1 MKSVKNPKLK
11 PILSIKFLGTTVF
24 DKVGLRHSFVTKVF
38 ADSPLDKEMF
48 FLPMSVP
55 GPKIEQFLFT
65 ISKMRAIIIF

>member
-1 MKSVKNPKLK
+1 MQKYFYNKKEVRYKSVKNLKLK
-11 PILSIKFLGTTVF
+11 PILSKKFLGTTVF

-55 GPKIEQFLFT
+55 GLSTGPIP
-65 ISKMRAIIIF
+65 